1 MSFIARNG
9 SPLNNK
15 QGWQDNSVAE
25 LVRAAIGDPIHKPLV
40 FTFAGRCVDNEAF
53 PLSGDNLLSLLGRD
67 VTDYR
72 SKYATFNTPFL
83 NMFNTNGN
91 EMMVQ
96 VLRPED
102 AKVAYQRLVLEYVK
116 TEVPSYERN
125 TDGSIKYAANGTPIV
140 KETVEGVQFVFR
152 IISVDDTTGLFKDG
166 KKGEGT
172 LVGTKGE
179 KSTIL
184 PLWDIKG
191 PFASADVN
199 GFGMK
204 LLTPTAKSS
213 PAINPSYQQK
223 VGGRV
228 YTMQWY
234 ETLNGVSSPVIW
246 KTLTGQNTINFSFK
260 PDAYYEPMRTELD
273 FEQVIP
279 AAYRKPIPDFGG
291 LPDYGPF
298 EEFYLYRAN
307 LEEALT
313 VAQAAIKTGS
323 PTDKYLVDIFNGL
336 DLNGNPYDG
345 LVVNPA
351 SVAGKAV
358 FSPQNVHF
366 LQGGSDGTLN
376 NDKFDELVRRELTLF
391 PDGGMVRYDNEL
403 KYSLGV
409 LWDSGF
415 SFDTKEAMC
424 NFIGRSRNTFLGL
437 CTHVY
442 NEGRNDLQTEE
453 SAKIALIEMITA
465 VPESDRFGTPAA
477 RGVIMGQTG
486 FIRNSSYKEAVPL
499 IYSLANFFSKYAGA
513 KEGALKSAY
522 RFNRGSKT
530 VIEDVYDVSHPWKGN
545 EVYASD
551 WDVSLIAARSF
562 DYYRVHIPAVQSI
575 YSEKRSVLTNALFN
589 FLCTYAYR
597 VSDRVWADTT
607 GEDRMTR
614 EELSKDIENNFIA
627 RIANKLDG
635 AATFTPDAY
644 FTAEDVS
651 NGNSVTLDLRGEGQ
665 GLTTQFNTTIRVYR
679 AEA

>member
-15 QGWQDNSVAE
+15 QGWQDNSIPE

-67 VTDYR
+67 VIDYR

-96 VLRPED
+96 VLRADD
-102 AKVAYQRLVLEYVK
+102 ATLAYQRMVVEVVP
-116 TEVPSYERN
+116 TEVPEYDRN
-125 TDGSIKYAANGTPIV
+125 PDGSIKYASNGQPVTL
-140 KETVEGVQFVFR
+140 GMMDGNQFVFR
-152 IISVDDTTGLFKDG
+152 TIPVNEANGLFKNG
-166 KKGEGT
+166 KQAEGT
-172 LVGTKGE
+172 LVGSKGE
-179 KSTIL
+179 KSTIY

-191 PFASADVN
+191 PYSSEEVN
-199 GFGMK
+199 GFGLK
-204 LLTPTAKSS
+204 LLVPTAKSS
-213 PAINPSYQQK
+213 PAITPSYQQA
-223 VGGRV
+223 VGARV

-234 ETLNGVSSPVIW
+234 ETLKGVSTPVIW
-246 KTLTGQNTINFSFK
+246 KTLGGQNTVNFSLK
-260 PDAYYEPMRTELD
+260 PGAYYEPMRLDLD
-273 FEQVIP
+273 FAEVVP
-279 AAYRKPIPDFGG
+279 KAYRKPIPDFGG

-298 EEFYLYRAN
+298 EEFYIYQAN
-307 LEEALT
+307 LEAVLDL
-313 VAQAAIKTGS
+313 AIAKLKTKPS
-323 PTDKYLVDIFNGL
+323 DKYLVDIFNGL

-345 LVVNPA
+345 LVVNP
-351 SVAGKAV
+351 STVPGKAI

-366 LQGGSDGTLN
+366 LEGGSDGTLG
-376 NDKFDELVRRELTLF
+376 NDKFDELVRREMSLF
-391 PDGGMVRYDNEL
+391 PEDGMVRYDNEL
-403 KYSLGV
+403 KYSLGI

-437 CTHVY
+437 STHVY
-442 NEGRNDLQTEE
+442 NEGRNDFQTEE
-453 SAKIALIEMITA
+453 AAKIALIEMITS
-465 VPESDRFGTPAA
+465 VPESERYGTPAA

-486 FIRNSSYKEAVPL
+486 FIANSSYKEPVPL

-513 KEGALKSAY
+513 KDGTCKSEF

-530 VIEDVYDVSHPWKGN
+530 VITDVVDVSMPWKGN

-551 WDVSLIAARSF
+551 WDVSLIAARSY

-575 YSEKRSVLTNALFN
+575 YSEKRSVLNNALFN

-607 GEDRMTR
+607 GEDRMSR
-614 EELSKDIENNFIA
+614 AEVAKDVENSFIA
-627 RIANKLDG
+627 RISNKLDD
-635 AATFTPDAY
+635 AAVFTPSAY

-651 NGNSVTLDLRGEGQ
+651 NGNSISLDLRGEGQ
-665 GLTTQFNTTIRVYR
+665 GLLTQFNTTIKVFR
-679 AEA
+679 ATEA